1 MDAPANINPED
12 WVELYGDNLFRY
24 AQHRVKETAI
34 AEELVQE
41 TFLAAIQY
49 QNRFKGHSSEKTWLF
64 SILKHKIIDYYRFKK
79 KELLNRNI
87 EERTQKQNIED
98 SFNAKGAWHAKPQA
112 WSSDPEKAYEF
123 RQFLDLF
130 YKCLSKIPQR
140 IADVF
145 VYREID
151 GLTTQEICN
160 ILNISTTNCGV
171 MLYRARM
178 QLRRCLESNV

>member
-1 MDAPANINPED
+1 MDASVDMNPED
-12 WVELYGDNLFRY
+12 WVDLYGDNLFRY
-24 AQHRVKETAI
+24 ARHRVKETAI
-34 AEELVQE
+34 AEELVQD
-41 TFLAAIQY
+41 TFLAAIQS
-49 QNRFKGHSSEKTWLF
+49 QDRFKGRSSEKTWLF
-64 SILKHKIIDYYRFKK
+64 SILKHKIVDYYRSKN
-79 KELLNRNI
+79 KEILNPDI
-87 EERTQKQNIED
+87 EKWTQNIED
-98 SFNAKGAWHAKPQA
+98 SFNTKGAWHTKPQA
-112 WSSDPEKAYEF
+112 WPSDPERAYEF

-151 GLTTQEICN
+151 GFTTQEICN

-178 QLRRCLESNV
+178 QLRRCLESNA

>member
-1 MDAPANINPED
+1 MDASVDMNPED
-12 WVELYGDNLFRY
+12 WVDLYGDNLFRY

-41 TFLAAIQY
+41 TFLAAIQS
-49 QNRFKGHSSEKTWLF
+49 QDRFKGRSSEKTWLF
-64 SILKHKIIDYYRFKK
+64 SILKHKIIDYYRSKN
-79 KELLNRNI
+79 KEILNP
-87 EERTQKQNIED
+87 EVGERAQNKTEF
-98 SFNAKGAWHAKPQA
+98 FNKNGAWHIKPQA
-112 WSSDPEKAYEF
+112 WPSDPERAYEF
-123 RQFLDLF
+123 KQFLDFF

-160 ILNISTTNCGV
+160 ILDISTTNCGV

-178 QLRRCLESNV
+178 QLRRCLESNS